1 MTAATPAGP
10 PAPEPGAPAQ
20 PAVPAQATAPEPT
33 ASTPPA
39 APQPAEPTAPQQAAP
54 TAATALDPTAPTSPA
69 VPQSIAP
76 TVPEPAA
83 PERTAPTALEPGV
96 PEPAEPAVPQ
106 RAVSTAQRVA
116 QAEAAHPVAPV
127 RYAPPARPWP
137 GEKEPSASGDP
148 DAPLQQPVLPSFV
161 WGALYGFLVRTACFL
176 LSVTALA
183 PLNGPLTFLIRGIN
197 PGLGETLMLAEFFVL
212 GLAAMAAVVVGAAT
226 RDGSRPALVRALFF
240 GRVYFWGTVWY
251 LAMVVVGSFYVIGWE
266 TAPGGIWL
274 LILGCLNLPLLWMS
288 RKIIVRTRWVA
299 TAPPA

>member
-10 PAPEPGAPAQ
+10 PPSEPGAPQ
-20 PAVPAQATAPEPT
+20 PPAVPAQAAGPEPTSPATPQPAVPAVPEQTAPEPT
-33 ASTPPA
+33 EPTVPEHAAPTGPTALEQAAPLPPIEPQRTAPTEPQPAAPA
-39 APQPAEPTAPQQAAP
+39 APQRAA
-54 TAATALDPTAPTSPA
+54 SPA
-69 VPQSIAP
+69 
-76 TVPEPAA
+76 
-83 PERTAPTALEPGV
+83 
-96 PEPAEPAVPQ
+96 Q
-106 RAVSTAQRVA
+106 RIA
-116 QAEAAHPVAPV
+116 QAEAARPGAPV

-137 GEKEPSASGDP
+137 GEKPLSLPNDP

-251 LAMVVVGSFYVIGWE
+251 LATIVVGAFYVIGWE
-266 TAPGGIWL
+266 TVPGGIWL

>member
-10 PAPEPGAPAQ
+10 PPSEPGAPTP
-20 PAVPAQATAPEPT
+20 PAVPAQAAAPEPT
-33 ASTPPA
+33 APTSPAVPP
-39 APQPAEPTAPQQAAP
+39 PTTPTAPQQAAP
-54 TAATALDPTAPTSPA
+54 TALESTAPTSPA
-69 VPQSIAP
+69 VPQPIAP

-83 PERTAPTALEPGV
+83 PTAPEWTAPTALEPAA
-96 PEPAEPAVPQ
+96 PEQAEPDVPQ

-116 QAEAAHPVAPV
+116 QVAAQPVAPV

-137 GEKEPSASGDP
+137 GEKEPSLSGDP

-251 LAMVVVGSFYVIGWE
+251 LATVVVGSFYVIGWE
-266 TAPGGIWL
+266 TVPGGTWL

-299 TAPPA
+299 AAPPA